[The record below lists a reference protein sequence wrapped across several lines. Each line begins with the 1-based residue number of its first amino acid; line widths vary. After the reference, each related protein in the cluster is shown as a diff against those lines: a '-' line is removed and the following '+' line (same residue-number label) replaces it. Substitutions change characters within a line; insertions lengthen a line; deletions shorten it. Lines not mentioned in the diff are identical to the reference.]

1 MIKTIYLFSNSF
13 LNRFFMLQIFYK
25 EIKSMKRLR
34 SCHLFTVDLFSK
46 RISIHFTKIVCTNVY
61 KIMILCCITKVF

>member
-1 MIKTIYLFSNSF
+1 
-13 LNRFFMLQIFYK
+13 MLQIFYK